1 MADTVPGSCK
11 MLKFPRLDDVP
22 CEEGMVEGLA
32 TALEVDGYARAAR
45 LAIGDW
51 RLAQWR
57 MVMMLLL
64 IAGVADD

>member
-51 RLAQWR
+51 HNGGW
-57 MVMMLLL
+57 
-64 IAGVADD
+64 